1 MLKFQMSSTASNQ
14 DIHTLKGIIMSSEQY
29 SGGDDRDNRDVNK
42 ANSVMRGIFGLIM
55 IIVYVGMG
63 VLLLINFFNWG
74 GDWAWTRYVVGIVL
88 IIYGLWRAYRQVNG
102 ID

>member
-1 MLKFQMSSTASNQ
+1 MDQNEIKTPEQRRRERMENSDTGRPNAIMRSIF
-14 DIHTLKGIIMSSEQY
+14 GIIM
-29 SGGDDRDNRDVNK
+29 
-42 ANSVMRGIFGLIM
+42 
-55 IIVYVGMG
+55 IIIYVGMG

-88 IIYGLWRAYRQVNG
+88 IIYGLWRAYRQVKG

>member
-1 MLKFQMSSTASNQ
+1 MTDNQMPTPRERQ
-14 DIHTLKGIIMSSEQY
+14 EQRREELR
-29 SGGDDRDNRDVNK
+29 RDTQPGF
-42 ANSVMRGIFGLIM
+42 VMRTIFGIIM

-88 IIYGLWRAYRQVNG
+88 IIYGLWRAYRQYAG
-102 ID
+102 IN

>member
-1 MLKFQMSSTASNQ
+1 
-14 DIHTLKGIIMSSEQY
+14 MSSEQY
-29 SGGDDRDNRDVNK
+29 SGGDKNRENNGVSK
-42 ANSVMRGIFGLIM
+42 ANTIMRGIFGLIM

-63 VLLLINFFNWG
+63 VLLLINFFGWG

-88 IIYGLWRAYRQVNG
+88 ILYGIWRAYRQVKG